1 MFASMGTKRNYEEL
15 LKFDSGVI
23 YALGGDGY
31 RMQETA
37 WGGGCSGGGDIIVF
51 SPSCLTSF
59 KLEIVTRPSEFRY
72 TNPDSAFPLSFTVA
86 ATLVVKSLSN
96 RFNIL

>member
-37 WGGGCSGGGDIIVF
+37 WGGGCSGGDIIVF

-59 KLEIVTRPSEFRY
+59 KLEIVTRP
-72 TNPDSAFPLSFTVA
+72 LSSDM
-86 ATLVVKSLSN
+86 L
-96 RFNIL
+96 ILTPPFLCHSQWQLH

>member
-15 LKFDSGVI
+15 VKFDSGVI

-37 WGGGCSGGGDIIVF
+37 WGGGCSGGGG
-51 SPSCLTSF
+51 T
-59 KLEIVTRPSEFRY
+59 
-72 TNPDSAFPLSFTVA
+72 
-86 ATLVVKSLSN
+86 
-96 RFNIL
+96 